1 MKKINF
7 LVVTALFASG
17 VFAQT
22 KGVLQIKGSDTM
34 VNTVQELAEKY
45 MLKNKGKKI
54 SVTGGGSGTGIAAL
68 INGTCDIA
76 NSSRD
81 IKDKEKTAAKGTV
94 NEIALAIDG
103 LSIIVNKNNSV
114 HELSLPQL
122 AQIFKGEIK
131 NWKELG
137 GKDEKIS
144 LYGRQ
149 ANSGTYDFFIEH
161 ILNKTD
167 FSGDVK
173 QMNGNAQIV
182 EAVKNSKSAIGYVGS
197 GYVKDSSNVT
207 VLYISTVKGA
217 KAYAPTKLNISSK
230 KYPISRPLY
239 QYIKGTISKDVKDFL
254 MYELGPEGSKLMEE
268 HGFFPISKV
277 QKTSNNKV
285 LGIK

>member
-1 MKKINF
+1 MKKTNLFFIMI
-7 LVVTALFASG
+7 LFASSA
-17 VFAQT
+17 FAQT

-34 VNTVQELAEKY
+34 VNTVQELAEQY

-94 NEIALAIDG
+94 NEITLAIDG

-114 HELSLPQL
+114 KELSLAQL

-167 FSGDVK
+167 FSGNVK

-197 GYVKDSSNVT
+197 GYVKNSSDVK
-207 VLYISTVKGA
+207 VLNISKAKGE
-217 KAYAPTKLNISSK
+217 KSYAPTKLNISTN

-239 QYIKGTISKDVKDFL
+239 QYVKGNISKEVKDFIS
-254 MYELGPEGSKLMEE
+254 YELGVDGSKLMEE
-268 HGFFPISKV
+268 HGFFPISKA
-277 QKTSNNKV
+277 QRAMNNKV